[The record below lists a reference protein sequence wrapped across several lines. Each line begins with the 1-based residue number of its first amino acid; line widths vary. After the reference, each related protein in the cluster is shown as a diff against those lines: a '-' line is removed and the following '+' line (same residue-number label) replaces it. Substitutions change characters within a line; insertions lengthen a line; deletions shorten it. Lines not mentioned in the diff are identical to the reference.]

1 MEVTNLNYKIKN
13 KIILNDI
20 NLKFDKNG
28 IYTIIG
34 PNGSGKTTFLNIL
47 NKTIEKTSGEI
58 LINNQKIETIKNKDF
73 YKILSSMSQHQN
85 IFHKIDVEYFL
96 KLNRY
101 IVTKS
106 LTIDEKTE
114 EIIEIFKLK
123 PFLNQLLTTLSGGE
137 LQRVILASVFLLE
150 TKYILLDEP
159 FTYIDIGIQIEL
171 SEIIYKY
178 FAQKHIIIMSSHSI
192 NFFEYSNSVI
202 ALKNGKIFF
211 NTDCVTKNHIID
223 LFNIPNNLQLF

>member
-1 MEVTNLNYKIKN
+1 VEITNLNYKIKN
-13 KIILNDI
+13 KVILNDI

-34 PNGSGKTTFLNIL
+34 PNGSGKTTLLNIL

-58 LINNQKIETIKNKDF
+58 TIDGKKTETIKNKDF
-73 YKILSSMSQHQN
+73 YKIISSMSQHQN
-85 IFHKIDVEYFL
+85 IYHKINVEYFL

-106 LTIDEKTE
+106 LIIDKKTE

-123 PFLNQLLTTLSGGE
+123 PFLNQLLVTLSGGE
-137 LQRVILASVFLLE
+137 LQRVILASIFLLE

-159 FTYIDIGIQIEL
+159 FTYIDIGIQVEL

-178 FAQKHIIIMSSHSI
+178 FSKEHIIIMSSHSI

-202 ALKNGKIFF
+202 ALKNGQVFF
-211 NTDCVTKNHIID
+211 NTESVTKNHIID
-223 LFNIPNNLQLF
+223 LFNLPNNLQLF